1 MHHDRW
7 GRGIAAYAKEHR
19 ADLLVLGTQGKT
31 NLRYALLGSTAE
43 RVLRELPCSALAA
56 KPADFWIDLD

>member
-7 GRGIAAYAKEHR
+7 GRGIAAYAKEHK

-31 NLRYALLGSTAE
+31 NLRSALLGSTAE
-43 RVLRELPCSALAA
+43 RVLRELPCSA
-56 KPADFWIDLD
+56 P